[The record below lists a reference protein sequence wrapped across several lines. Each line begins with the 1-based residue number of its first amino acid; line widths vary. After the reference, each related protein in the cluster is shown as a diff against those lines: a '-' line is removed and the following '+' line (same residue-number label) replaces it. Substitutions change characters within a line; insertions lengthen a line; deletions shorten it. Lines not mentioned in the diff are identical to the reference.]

1 MSGYPTREQAERI
14 ASETCG
20 IQVCGHCDIAH
31 WCVHD
36 PNDNSSATRVCGESM
51 LAMHDALDAKHAEID
66 RLREYLRDVQGELL
80 IRFDNHEMP
89 DLNMIEIAQ
98 RIDAFLSPSPLCDGD
113 D

>member
-14 ASETCG
+14 ASSECDTELC
-20 IQVCGHCDIAH
+20 HECDIMR
-31 WCVHD
+31 WCASDIMD
-36 PNDNSSATRVCGESM
+36 PTSASRACGASM
-51 LAMHDALDAKHAEID
+51 LAMHDALDAKQAEID